1 MFSGGAGRTRG
12 PLSRRLCRP
21 AQGRVNMLRSARE
34 WRRVDGAQAARFHQE
49 GTERTPQQ
57 TRAKASDALE
67 KAKACTALAQAKAAA
82 PSLGA
87 HVKTRRWPSLHLK
100 LSLWPLSTFKEHAVS
115 ALTGISQSVD

>member
-1 MFSGGAGRTRG
+1 
-12 PLSRRLCRP
+12 
-21 AQGRVNMLRSARE
+21 MLRSARE

-67 KAKACTALAQAKAAA
+67 NAKAWTALAQARADAA
-82 PSLGA
+82 SRGA

-100 LSLWPLSTFKEHAVS
+100 LSLWPLSTFNEHAVK
-115 ALTGISQSVD
+115 ARTGISQSVD